1 MAEWLK
7 APVLKTVR
15 VERLSGV
22 RIPLPPP
29 FQLVDMDTL
38 GAIFVRRKGPTPTT
52 AIRLRLR
59 LPNLRTAPSPQRFI
73 RQGGGA
79 EKLAAED
86 LVDQPKNSS

>member
-29 FQLVDMDTL
+29 FQLVDMD
-38 GAIFVRRKGPTPTT
+38 AKGQPPTT
-52 AIRLRLR
+52 AIGLRLR
-59 LPNLRTAPSPQRFI
+59 LPNSRTAASPQRFI